1 MALMSYLEM
10 KASLQNFKHSQ
21 QLLDYLEPAETEAI
35 GGKIFKINHN
45 GQ

>member
-1 MALMSYLEM
+1 MTLMNYLEK

-35 GGKIFKINHN
+35 GGKIFKINYN
-45 GQ
+45 DQ